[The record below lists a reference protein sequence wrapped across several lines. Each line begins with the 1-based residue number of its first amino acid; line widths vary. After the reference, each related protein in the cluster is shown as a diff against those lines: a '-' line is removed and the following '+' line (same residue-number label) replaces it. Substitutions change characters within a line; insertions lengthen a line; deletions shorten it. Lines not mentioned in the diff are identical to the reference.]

1 MQMGDFCL
9 APFCFLVSLQGYAV
23 KDGPSGHP
31 KVFLVDWSL
40 LFSVGWEGRGDRR
53 GQLML

>member
-1 MQMGDFCL
+1 MRDG
-9 APFCFLVSLQGYAV
+9 SSGYR
-23 KDGPSGHP
+23 
-31 KVFLVDWSL
+31 KVFLVDLSL